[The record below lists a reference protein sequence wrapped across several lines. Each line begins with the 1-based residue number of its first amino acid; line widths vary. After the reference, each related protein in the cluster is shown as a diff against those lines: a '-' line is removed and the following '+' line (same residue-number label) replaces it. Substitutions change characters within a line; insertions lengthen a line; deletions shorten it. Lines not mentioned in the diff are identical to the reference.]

1 MHSISYYG
9 FIKIYLIIPQG
20 EISDYFQFVD
30 TTIYCLVYLQGK
42 KRPYYL
48 CKIAKIGFAKD
59 LCVIYIL
66 NITYYYLKS
75 YRNSHSHEQCLM
87 LLISHY

>member
-30 TTIYCLVYLQGK
+30 TTIYCLVYLQK
-42 KRPYYL
+42 K
-48 CKIAKIGFAKD
+48 KKT
-59 LCVIYIL
+59 IL
-66 NITYYYLKS
+66 F
-75 YRNSHSHEQCLM
+75 M
-87 LLISHY
+87 